1 MTSNTRLSRSAT
13 VRALASA
20 LLIGIAFFS
29 PLLSFTPGTAAGH
42 HVTKHPFP
50 GLPSTVSDAK
60 VYNVFWSLHWNTD
73 SPHVSQE
80 QIDGMTR
87 QLLGSSFL
95 GGAHQYGVNGAVLD
109 GSYQDFHNR
118 INCKPRYTTSTSKAG
133 ILGYLLCN
141 VSNPFHH
148 LPKPDGHKIYILY
161 LPPKTD
167 ISDDHGCNSY
177 AAYHSFL
184 PYLTGTALYAVIPLK
199 CNSSLGAIENSLSH
213 ELAETMTNP
222 VGAGWYEGGLNL
234 AKFFA
239 NDGEVGD
246 ICDSANA
253 PANYI
258 AGLELDA
265 YWSNADNACVAS
277 DLGALVVESFNVSI
291 SAGVATA
298 SAVIQNNGSSSFTA
312 SSVSLGVP
320 ASTGKFIQGFTAQS
334 NVTIPAGGIYHY
346 SASRKAPLIRSA
358 SSACYAMEIRHTA
371 GGTYSAVPGWITTP
385 GVCLT
390 LDSAGNLTQSAW
402 HS

>member
-1 MTSNTRLSRSAT
+1 MLSS
-13 VRALASA
+13 S
-20 LLIGIAFFS
+20 LL
-29 PLLSFTPGTAAGH
+29 PVTPGAAAGH
-42 HVTKHPFP
+42 HVTKHPVP
-50 GLPSTVSDAK
+50 GFPSTVSDAK

-95 GGAHQYGVNGAVLD
+95 GGAHQYGVNGAAFD

-118 INCKPRYTTSTSKAG
+118 INCKPRYTESTSKAG
-133 ILGYLLCN
+133 IFGYLLCN

-167 ISDDHGCNSY
+167 ISDDHGCNPY
-177 AAYHSFL
+177 VAYHSFF

-199 CNSSLGAIENSLSH
+199 CNSSLGEIENSLSH

-222 VGAGWYEGGLNL
+222 VGAGWYEGALNL

-246 ICDSANA
+246 ICDSAHA

-291 SAGVATA
+291 SGDVATA
-298 SAVIQNNGSSSFTA
+298 TAVIKNNGTSPFA
-312 SSVSLGVP
+312 GKSVSLGIPP
-320 ASTGKFIQGFTAQS
+320 AVNRFVQGFAAQL
-334 NVTIPAGGIYHY
+334 NVTIPAGGIYTY
-346 SASRKAPLIRSA
+346 SASRKAPLIQRAATSCFAMQMGRA
-358 SSACYAMEIRHTA
+358 SGKATV
-371 GGTYSAVPGWITTP
+371 YSAIPGWFATP

-390 LDSAGNLTQSAW
+390 LDSAGHLTQSAW